1 MLCLFESSFD
11 AEDRLFVVVV
21 VVVIV
26 VVIVVVVVVVVGVV
40 VFVVVGVVVVV
51 VVVFFVVV
59 DKTIGVI
66 SASCR
71 EERKLSAANLEIELS
86 CFSYVS
92 ISLCRWRIS
101 LNDRQV
107 PL

>member
-26 VVIVVVVVVVVGVV
+26 VVVG
-40 VFVVVGVVVVV
+40 
-51 VVVFFVVV
+51 VVFFVVV
-59 DKTIGVI
+59 DKTIGVL

-71 EERKLSAANLEIELS
+71 EE
-86 CFSYVS
+86 
-92 ISLCRWRIS
+92 
-101 LNDRQV
+101 
-107 PL
+107 